1 MGRHPH
7 YIFQVRATVTAM
19 PYLKPEET
27 MRQFSKFVLEE
38 VRPRIED
45 EFVRAQLGSM
55 ASTLRFMSGEIEGMD
70 EAVEAQ
76 RQTLV
81 VALDGVEAA
90 VKESEQEVLE
100 SVEEARGRVDDAADA
115 GTHELE
121 EALLA
126 ACEDVLQTID
136 DELDGDD
143 ARNARRPLYDFLDV
157 RIEAQ
162 LRMCGR
168 KT

>member
-1 MGRHPH
+1 
-7 YIFQVRATVTAM
+7 M

-55 ASTLRFMSGEIEGMD
+55 SSTLRFMSGEIQGMD

-76 RQTLV
+76 RRTFV
-81 VALDGVEAA
+81 SSLDGVEAA
-90 VKESEQEVLE
+90 LDGSEAETDRVLE
-100 SVEEARGRVDDAADA
+100 AVEDARERVDANADA
-115 GTHELE
+115 DTRETE
-121 EALLA
+121 KALLA

-143 ARNARRPLYDFLDV
+143 ARSARRPLYDFLDV
-157 RIEAQ
+157 RVESQ

-168 KT
+168 GQ

>member
-1 MGRHPH
+1 
-7 YIFQVRATVTAM
+7 M

-27 MRQFSKFVLEE
+27 MRGFSEFVLKE

-55 ASTLRFMSGEIEGMD
+55 SSTLRFVSGEIQGMD

-81 VALDGVEAA
+81 ASLDGVETA
-90 VKESEQEVLE
+90 VDESEEEVLE
-100 SVEEARGRVDDAADA
+100 SVEEARERVDDAADA
-115 GTHELE
+115 GTRELE

-136 DELDGDD
+136 DELDGDN
-143 ARNARRPLYDFLDV
+143 AKRARRPLYDFLDV
-157 RIEAQ
+157 RVESQ

-168 KT
+168 GQ

>member
-7 YIFQVRATVTAM
+7 LFQVRATVTTM
-19 PYLKPEET
+19 PYLEPEKT
-27 MRQFSKFVLEE
+27 TRRFSKFVLEE
-38 VRPRIED
+38 VRPRVED

-55 ASTLRFMSGEIEGMD
+55 ASTLRFMSGEIQGMD

-76 RQTLV
+76 KQTLV

-90 VKESEQEVLE
+90 VDESEEEVLG
-100 SVEEARGRVDDAADA
+100 SVEEARGRIDDAADA
-115 GTHELE
+115 GTRELE

-136 DELDGDD
+136 DELDGE
-143 ARNARRPLYDFLDV
+143 AARRARSPLYDFLDV
-157 RIEAQ
+157 RVESQ

-168 KT
+168 KP